1 MYTSGTTGVPKGV
14 QATSYQFVQLLHA
27 IVPVLAHIM
36 GVADKHVYVA
46 NLPQAHIFEATCEF
60 LALALGAPLGFATP
74 FTLTDSSPGLAS
86 GTKSDMR
93 LLRPTIMIAVPLVLE
108 RMRKEIFVKLE
119 SRSPIS
125 APLFNYLMDYKTR
138 WTVKGTFCCFKG
150 FCSFEII
157 FLRLRYSYCK
167 CSFV

>member
-1 MYTSGTTGVPKGV
+1 M

-27 IVPVLAHIM
+27 ILPVLAHIM

-46 NLPQAHIFEATCEF
+46 YLPQAHIFEATCEF